1 MTRLAASERS
11 ALCDSALQ
19 VGEDRPTLC
28 DGWTVKDLVVHLVV
42 RERSPAAIGIAV
54 PPLARFTEA
63 ASARVGR
70 RSFTDLVETVRSGPP
85 RLSPVAIPRIDEL
98 TNGLEL
104 FVHHEDIR
112 RAQPGWSPRDLGEE
126 TDRALW
132 SMARARGRLMAR
144 RSPVGLAIQ
153 DSTTGATTM
162 LRKGTPAVT
171 VKGSPGEVALY
182 LLGRSAHA
190 RVELVGPDD
199 AVRRLAATSLAV

>member
-1 MTRLAASERS
+1 MTRLAVSERS

-19 VGEDRPTLC
+19 VGEDQPTLC
-28 DGWTVKDLVVHLVV
+28 DGWTVKDLLVHLVV

-54 PPLARFTEA
+54 PPLAWLTDA

-70 RSFTDLVETVRSGPP
+70 RPFTELVERIRTGPP
-85 RLSPVAIPRIDEL
+85 RLSPTAVPRIDEL

-112 RAQPGWSPRDLGEE
+112 RAQPTWSPRDLGEE

-132 SMARARGRLMAR
+132 SMARSRGRLMAR
-144 RSPVGLAIQ
+144 RSPVGLTIE
-153 DSTTGATTM
+153 DSTTGATTV

-171 VKGSPGEVALY
+171 VKGAPGEVVLY
-182 LLGRSAHA
+182 LLGRSEHA
-190 RVELVGPDD
+190 RVELLGADD
-199 AVRRLAATSLAV
+199 AVARLAATSLAV